1 MKKNVNIAFSSGLNE
16 NSKVIM
22 NRNIIDRAKTIMPDL
37 VYDEK
42 PYLVITDEDKEKIYN
57 LIETLE
63 DLDDVQD
70 VYHNM
75 EE

>member
-1 MKKNVNIAFSSGLNE
+1 MNE
-16 NSKVIM
+16 VRFIPN
-22 NRNIIDRAKTIMPDL
+22 NTIELP
-37 VYDEK
+37 
-42 PYLVITDEDKEKIYN
+42 EDKKEKIYS

-63 DLDDVQD
+63 DLDDVQE

>member
-1 MKKNVNIAFSSGLNE
+1 MRYIPNN
-16 NSKVIM
+16 
-22 NRNIIDRAKTIMPDL
+22 TITL
-37 VYDEK
+37 S
-42 PYLVITDEDKEKIYN
+42 DEDKEKIYN
-57 LIETLE
+57 LIEALE